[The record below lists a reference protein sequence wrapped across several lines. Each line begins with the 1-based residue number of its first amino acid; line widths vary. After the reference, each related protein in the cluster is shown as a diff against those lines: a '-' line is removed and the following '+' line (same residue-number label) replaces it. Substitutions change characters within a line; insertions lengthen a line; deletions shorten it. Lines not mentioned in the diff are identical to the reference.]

1 MADKAAVLREVQKAL
16 SKGQYNR
23 AIELWEGYV
32 RENPDGTVYNTIG
45 DLYFRSGN
53 RDRAIEYYHRAADF
67 FDKEGF
73 LTKAQALYKKILNVN
88 PQDGKAL
95 FKTGNICESKGL
107 VTDAIKYY
115 LSAIDAFIKNNDQEG
130 LQNATER
137 ITKLSPDNIPLR
149 VKLAEYFQKEG
160 FTENTAKEYISIGQ
174 ICEQKGEI
182 DKAKQFYEK
191 AIEIYPRLESIYTV
205 VIDFYKSLQ
214 LYDDAVALLDKGI
227 ELYPERVEYKMKKAE
242 FLIMKGTPQEAKNI
256 LNELLS
262 RSTDKELQTQITRL
276 LIDAH
281 LAEGNTELAWEKL
294 KPILLELFN
303 LEGKEKALQVVER
316 FREGFSREVSERLIE
331 IFKSL
336 EDSDG
341 LFHEYIQLGDL
352 LRKEGNNEDALRYY
366 KEAQRINPDDEEL
379 NQRIYQLELTL
390 KPVQEV
396 EKAQKKEEKSA
407 DEKLVDA
414 DIFVRYGLF
423 EEALDVL
430 EKLKVQEP
438 ENIEVHKRLKNI
450 YLELNDKEQAVT
462 ECLILSKIY
471 EKYGEYENK
480 EQALKEAFDINPEDP
495 RLIELTHKTD
505 ESAHISTSSETE
517 FVGTTLPDIDE
528 TEITQETVQPGQVSP
543 FESFEET
550 EKIELP
556 AESGTIESTAEFQA
570 PPVDDLTELIAE
582 ADFYFRQ
589 ELYNDA
595 LNVYERL
602 LSIHP
607 DNQEF
612 KERVEEIKRRLG
624 QVQEPESPVE
634 EQAFKTEPEPSGL
647 KEEPLA
653 TSETELS
660 FTETPPEEL
669 PPTTETEEEELITE
683 ELTTPEEDFTPPE
696 PELTN
701 EVMEIFEEF
710 KKGIADELEE
720 EDYETHYNLGI
731 AYKEMG
737 LLDDAIKEFQV
748 AKNDPERRVNVMSML
763 GVCYMEKQLY
773 SLAIDAYKE
782 ALKHMDKKDES
793 YWGTRFDLATAYEK
807 NGDLKTALDIFVEI
821 YGWDSKFRDVDKK
834 VNNLKKML
842 SEDRGEAEV
851 AEEEPQK
858 RKDRI
863 SYI

>member
-1 MADKAAVLREVQKAL
+1 MADKTAVLREVQKAL

-23 AIELWEGYV
+23 AIKLWEGYV
-32 RENPDGTVYNTIG
+32 RENPDGTIYNTIG
-45 DLYFRSGN
+45 DLYFRTGK
-53 RDRAIEYYHRAADF
+53 RDRAVEYYHRAADF
-67 FDKEGF
+67 FNKEGF

-95 FKTGNICESKGL
+95 FLTGNTYENRGL

-115 LSAIDAFIKNNDQEG
+115 LSSIDAFVKNNDREG
-130 LQNATER
+130 LQKATER

-160 FTENTAKEYISIGQ
+160 FTENTAKEYVSIGQ

-191 AIEIYPRLESIYTV
+191 AVEIYPRYEGIYSIV
-205 VIDFYKSLQ
+205 VDFYKSLQ
-214 LYDDAVALLDKGI
+214 LYDEAIALLDKGL
-227 ELYPERVEYKMKKAE
+227 ELYPDRVEYKLKKAE
-242 FLIMKGTPQEAKNI
+242 FLIMKGTVDEAKNI
-256 LNELLS
+256 LKEILS
-262 RSTDKELQTQITRL
+262 SKPDKELHTESTKL
-276 LIDAH
+276 LVDAY
-281 LAEGNTELAWEKL
+281 LAEGNKELAWENL
-294 KPILLELFN
+294 KTILLEIFN
-303 LEGKEKALQVVER
+303 TEGKEKALETVER
-316 FREGFSREVSERLIE
+316 FRDSFAREVSERLIE
-331 IFKSL
+331 IFKAND
-336 EDSDG
+336 DSEG
-341 LFHEYIQLGDL
+341 LFNEYIRLGDHL
-352 LRKEGNNEDALRYY
+352 KAQGNTEEALNYY
-366 KEAQRINPDDEEL
+366 REAQKINQNDDEL

-390 KPVQEV
+390 SPAQEIKKS
-396 EKAQKKEEKSA
+396 EKKEKKSS

-414 DIFVRYGLF
+414 DIFVRYGLL
-423 EEALDVL
+423 EEALDIL

-438 ENIEVHKRLKNI
+438 ENIEVHKRLKKI
-450 YLELNDKEQAVT
+450 YLELNDKEQAIT
-462 ECLILSKIY
+462 ECLILSRIY

-495 RLIELTHKTD
+495 RLIELTQKSEETPQM
-505 ESAHISTSSETE
+505 TSISETE

-528 TEITQETVQPGQVSP
+528 TRLEEQTDTFISPPEPEETPSVQEPESP
-543 FESFEET
+543 PAFESLEPT
-550 EKIELP
+550 EQVE
-556 AESGTIESTAEFQA
+556 A

-582 ADFYFRQ
+582 ADFYYRQ

-607 DNQEF
+607 DNEEF
-612 KERVEEIKRRLG
+612 KKRIEEIRKRLG
-624 QVQEPESPVE
+624 
-634 EQAFKTEPEPSGL
+634 L
-647 KEEPLA
+647 IKEEPSSMEEA
-653 TSETELS
+653 IYSQEVETSRSEEDVTKTEMPEMS
-660 FTETPPEEL
+660 FSYES
-669 PPTTETEEEELITE
+669 TTEKSPSDITEEEELITE
-683 ELTTPEEDFTPPE
+683 ELSTTKEEFSAPE

-737 LLDDAIKEFQV
+737 LLDDAIKEFQI
-748 AKNDPERRVNVMSML
+748 AKNDPDRKVNVMSML

-782 ALKHMDKKDES
+782 ALKHMSKQDES

-807 NGDLKTALDIFVEI
+807 NGDLKAALEIFVEI

-834 VNNLKKML
+834 VNNLKKLL
-842 SEDRGEAEV
+842 SEDKGEAEV

>member
-1 MADKAAVLREVQKAL
+1 MADKTAVLREVQKVL
-16 SKGQYNR
+16 SKGQYHK

-32 RENPDGTVYNTIG
+32 RENPDGTIYNTIG
-45 DLYFRSGN
+45 DLYFRTGN
-53 RDRAIEYYHRAADF
+53 KDRAVEYYHKAAEF

-95 FKTGNICESKGL
+95 FLTGNTYENRGL
-107 VTDAIKYY
+107 ITDAIKYY
-115 LSAIDAFIKNNDQEG
+115 LSSIDAFVKNNDKEG
-130 LQNATER
+130 LQKATER

-160 FTENTAKEYISIGQ
+160 FTENTAKEYVSIGQ

-191 AIEIYPRLESIYTV
+191 AIEIYPRYEEIYSIV
-205 VIDFYKSLQ
+205 VDFYKSLQ
-214 LYDDAVALLDKGI
+214 LYDEAIALLDKGL
-227 ELYPERVEYKMKKAE
+227 ELYPEKIEYKLKKAE
-242 FLIMKGTPQEAKNI
+242 FLIMKGAIDEAKNI
-256 LNELLS
+256 LREILS
-262 RSTDKELQTQITRL
+262 SNPDKELHTKATRL
-276 LIDAH
+276 LVDAY
-281 LAEGNTELAWEKL
+281 LAEGNKELAWENL
-294 KPILLELFN
+294 KPILMELFN
-303 LEGKEKALQVVER
+303 TEGKQRTLDIIER
-316 FREGFSREVSERLIE
+316 LRDDYAKEVSERLIE
-331 IFKSL
+331 IFKAIDDT
-336 EDSDG
+336 EG
-341 LFHEYIQLGDL
+341 VFNEYIKLGDYF
-352 LRKEGNNEDALRYY
+352 KEQGNTEEALSYY
-366 KEAQRINPDDEEL
+366 KEAQKINQNDEEL

-390 KPVQEV
+390 SPTQEIK
-396 EKAQKKEEKSA
+396 EAEKKEEKSS

-414 DIFVRYGLF
+414 DIFVRYGLL
-423 EEALDVL
+423 EEALDIL

-438 ENIEVHKRLKNI
+438 ENIEVHKRLKKI

-462 ECLILSKIY
+462 ECLILSRIY

-495 RLIELTHKTD
+495 RLIELSQKTEETAQMTSIS
-505 ESAHISTSSETE
+505 ESE

-528 TEITQETVQPGQVSP
+528 TELKEVSETFEPTTD
-543 FESFEET
+543 FESTETIQESDTTSYESMASADQFE
-550 EKIELP
+550 
-556 AESGTIESTAEFQA
+556 
-570 PPVDDLTELIAE
+570 PPSVDDLTELVAE
-582 ADFYFRQ
+582 ADFYYRQ

-612 KERVEEIKRRLG
+612 KERVEEIRKRLG
-624 QVQEPESPVE
+624 LTTE
-634 EQAFKTEPEPSGL
+634 EASSTGKDIHFQDTGPSLTDEETAKTE
-647 KEEPLA
+647 
-653 TSETELS
+653 TDDMS
-660 FTETPPEEL
+660 FSYES
-669 PPTTETEEEELITE
+669 TTEKASSDITEDEELITE
-683 ELTTPEEDFTPPE
+683 ELSTTKEEFSAPE

-737 LLDDAIKEFQV
+737 LLDDAIKEFQI
-748 AKNDPERRVNVMSML
+748 AKNSPDLKVNVMSML

-782 ALKHMDKKDES
+782 ALKHMSKQDES
-793 YWGTRFDLATAYEK
+793 YWGTRFELATAYEK
-807 NGDLKTALDIFVEI
+807 NGDLKAALEIFVEI
-821 YGWDSKFRDVDKK
+821 YGWDSKFREVDKK
-834 VNNLKKML
+834 VNNLKKLL
-842 SEDRGEAEV
+842 SEDKGEAEV